1 MDVTT
6 ALTLPAHKIQALL
19 TERAFSC
26 VEITEAALTR
36 IHAANDA
43 INAFVTVDDDAA
55 LDTARAVD
63 QQLAEGETLP
73 PLSGV
78 PIGIKDNICTR
89 GLLTTC
95 SSRILHNFV
104 PPYDATVIHK
114 LRARGMVIVGKTNLD
129 QFGMGSSTENS
140 HFGPTHNPW
149 DLDRVPGGT
158 SGGSAAAVAAR
169 MVPLALGSDTGGSCR
184 QPASFCNVIGF
195 KPTYGR
201 VSRYGLIAYA
211 SSLDQI
217 GILAHDAAD
226 CALLLELIAGHDPCD
241 STASQEAVPDYAA
254 TLDQGVA
261 GLRIGL
267 PQEYFTEGLD
277 PAHQAVVMQIADLLV
292 AQGAEII
299 EISLPFSRHAI
310 PAYYMI
316 AMAEASTNLARF
328 DGVRYGQH
336 GEDTSDAKAY
346 SKQARALGF
355 GEEVK
360 RRIIMGT
367 FALSAGYRDAWYQK
381 AAQVRNLLIQDYKQ
395 AFASCDLI
403 IGPTS
408 PFPPFLIGENSDD
421 PLANYLA
428 DAYTVATSLA
438 GLPAVSVPGGFTAS
452 ALPIGVQFQAPYF
465 QEALLLRVAQTL
477 QDHTDYHRQLPPT
490 V

>member
-6 ALTLPAHKIQALL
+6 ALTLPAHKIQVLLADGTVSSVAL
-19 TERAFSC
+19 
-26 VEITEAALTR
+26 TEAALAR
-36 IHAANDA
+36 IHATHEAL
-43 INAFVTVDDDAA
+43 NAFVTVDDDAA

-63 QQLAEGETLP
+63 QRLEAGKTLP
-73 PLSGV
+73 PLAGV
-78 PIGIKDNICTR
+78 PVAIKDNICTR

-95 SSRILHNFV
+95 SSQILHDFV
-104 PPYDATVIHK
+104 PPYDATVIEK

-140 HFGPTHNPW
+140 FIGPTHNPW
-149 DLDRVPGGT
+149 NLDYVPGGT

-169 MVPLALGSDTGGSCR
+169 LVPLALGSDTGGSCR

-217 GILAHDAAD
+217 GILAHDALD
-226 CALLLELIAGHDPCD
+226 CAHLLALIAGHDPRD
-241 STASQEAVPDYAA
+241 STASQEAVPEYAA

-277 PAHQAVVMQIADLLV
+277 PAHRDIVMQTADLLV
-292 AQGAEII
+292 AQGAEIV
-299 EISLPFSRHAI
+299 ELSLPFSRHAI

-328 DGVRYGQH
+328 DGVRFGQD
-336 GEDTSDAKAY
+336 GANAADAKAY
-346 SKQARALGF
+346 SKRARALGF

-395 AFASCDLI
+395 AFARCDLI

-438 GLPAVSVPGGFTAS
+438 GLPAVSVPGGFTES
-452 ALPIGVQFQAPYF
+452 GLPVGVQFQALYF
-465 QEALLLRVAQTL
+465 QEALLLRAAQTV
-477 QDHTDYHRQLPPT
+477 QAHTDYHRQLPPM